1 MGMKFL
7 RVLLASVVLSSCA
20 ADRVPPTS
28 APASPAE
35 EFSAIFANISNV
47 GAVGAAPV
55 KIRITRWTGD
65 AEHETLMGILSSKG
79 TEALVRELTGM
90 KAVGSIG
97 TQQELPYELR
107 YARQYPLEGGGRRV
121 VLMSD
126 RPMSALERMSTSQS
140 RDYPLT
146 WIDITL
152 DAAGRGDGSISLAAR
167 LRLVGNVLGIEGLAN
182 QPAKLNEVRK
192 IK

>member
-1 MGMKFL
+1 MRMKLL
-7 RVLLASVVLSSCA
+7 RILLASVVISSCA
-20 ADRVPPTS
+20 GDRVPPTS
-28 APASPAE
+28 APASPTE
-35 EFSAIFANISNV
+35 EFSAIYANISNV

-65 AEHETLMGILSSKG
+65 EEHETLMSVLSTKG
-79 TEALVRELTGM
+79 TEALVRELSDV
-90 KAVGSIG
+90 KSVGSIG
-97 TQQELPYELR
+97 TQQELPYDLR
-107 YARQYPLEGGGRRV
+107 YARQYPLKGGGRRL

-126 RPMSALERMSTSQS
+126 RPMSGVERMSNSQS

-152 DAAGRGDGSISLAAR
+152 DAEGRGEGSISLAAR
-167 LRLVGNVLGIEGLAN
+167 LRLVGNVLGVEGFAN

-192 IK
+192 VK